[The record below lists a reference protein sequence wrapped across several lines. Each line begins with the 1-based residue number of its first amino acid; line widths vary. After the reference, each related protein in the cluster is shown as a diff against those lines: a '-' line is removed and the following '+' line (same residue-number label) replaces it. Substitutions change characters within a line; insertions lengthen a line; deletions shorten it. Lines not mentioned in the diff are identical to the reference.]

1 MVGFFQMLLD
11 YENDLAHVAIRSK
24 FNFLDVSLGENI
36 ALRPSL
42 FWWTITRGR
51 LYIVEGENVYKAASK
66 FQLWQDNV

>member
-36 ALRPSL
+36 ALR
-42 FWWTITRGR
+42 
-51 LYIVEGENVYKAASK
+51 LYIYV
-66 FQLWQDNV
+66 LRCI